1 MYVRKLT
8 LQLHHSEAGEFVRA
22 IESEILPLLRKQ
34 PGFRDE
40 LVLINRM
47 AKHAEAITFWNSQES
62 ADAFAKGPYSDMLK
76 VLEKF
81 IEDKPQVQE
90 FQVAKTTLH

>member
-1 MYVRKLT
+1 MYARKLT
-8 LQLHHSEAGEFVRA
+8 LQLHHNEAGEFVRA

-40 LVLINRM
+40 LILINRT
-47 AKHAEAITFWNSQES
+47 AKQAEAISLWNSQES
-62 ADAFAKGPYSDMLK
+62 ANAFAEGPYSDMLK
-76 VLEKF
+76 VLWKF
-81 IEDKPQVQE
+81 IEDKPQVHG